1 MGELLRCITTD
12 GLVAAT
18 ALDATDIAAVFEQIH
33 KTSAVVTAAQGRL
46 LTAASLMGCQ
56 LKESGNSITLRIN
69 GDGPIGSL
77 VAVSDW
83 QGNVRGYC
91 ANPIVELPL
100 NAKGKLDVG
109 TAVGRGTLFVTKDLG
124 LKEPYNGAVAL
135 VSGEIAE
142 DITAYYAESEQIPTV
157 CALGVLVNPDLTVR
171 CAGGLLIQLLP
182 AAGEDTISAVEDSIK
197 DLPPITAMMQEGMQP
212 FDIVKRALKNFDV
225 EVLSKDRAAYKCN
238 CNRERV
244 KRVLKSIGKEDL
256 LQLAKEQKIT
266 EVDCHFCKKSYAFS
280 SEELMQLVEQEK

>member
-1 MGELLRCITTD
+1 MGELLRCITTE

-197 DLPPITAMMQEGMQP
+197 DLPPITAISRP
-212 FDIVKRALKNFDV
+212 
-225 EVLSKDRAAYKCN
+225 
-238 CNRERV
+238 
-244 KRVLKSIGKEDL
+244 
-256 LQLAKEQKIT
+256 
-266 EVDCHFCKKSYAFS
+266 
-280 SEELMQLVEQEK
+280 

>member
-100 NAKGKLDVG
+100 NATGKLDVG
-109 TAVGRGTLFVTKDLG
+109 TAVGKGTLFVTKDVG
-124 LKEPYNGAVAL
+124 LKEP
-135 VSGEIAE
+135 
-142 DITAYYAESEQIPTV
+142 
-157 CALGVLVNPDLTVR
+157 
-171 CAGGLLIQLLP
+171 
-182 AAGEDTISAVEDSIK
+182 
-197 DLPPITAMMQEGMQP
+197 
-212 FDIVKRALKNFDV
+212 
-225 EVLSKDRAAYKCN
+225 
-238 CNRERV
+238 
-244 KRVLKSIGKEDL
+244 
-256 LQLAKEQKIT
+256 
-266 EVDCHFCKKSYAFS
+266 
-280 SEELMQLVEQEK
+280 